1 MSDASDWPKA
11 VASVAMMGGF
21 LFVLTIFFPLPWVL
35 LTYWLEERAKTKRIL
50 AQARLQE
57 RRSKS
62 PRHRRK
68 AVKARSVRLPDR
80 DAITHDTP
88 LHLETEDDRG

>member
-57 RRSKS
+57 AKNAA
-62 PRHRRK
+62 RK
-68 AVKARSVRLPDR
+68 APD
-80 DAITHDTP
+80 T
-88 LHLETEDDRG
+88 GGKNG